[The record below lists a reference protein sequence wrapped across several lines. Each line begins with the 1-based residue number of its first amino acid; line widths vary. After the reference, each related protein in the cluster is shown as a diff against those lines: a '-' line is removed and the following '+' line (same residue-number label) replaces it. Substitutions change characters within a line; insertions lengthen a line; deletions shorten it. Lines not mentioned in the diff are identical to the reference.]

1 MSSNPEVFTVIW
13 SSSGKSRGYFFVL
26 YCNALR
32 IADLTLAASSGQTG
46 SLWSS
51 DLYCLITVNDEGER
65 LV

>member
-1 MSSNPEVFTVIW
+1 MSSNPKVSTVIW
-13 SSSGKSRGYFFVL
+13 SSSGKSRVYLFVL

-51 DLYCLITVNDEGER
+51 DPYCLITVNDAGER
-65 LV
+65 RV